1 MLLPNQSRFR
11 GGALAGWWLAGLAC
25 SSALGQDFEKQTT
38 AALDRDRTLHVVH
51 STNVHAGR
59 KLFAEALQPDVS
71 QAALGGSARRR
82 KGGLGDLPED
92 PWTLTWKLGQ
102 EIVRP
107 VASDEPLSAGAWSAG
122 VASVAVAVEGVRLY
136 GALGSERCALAG
148 EVDRGTANGFLI
160 QPFVNYNLQ
169 DGWYLTS
176 VPVINA
182 DWQAPSGQKWT
193 LPIGASIGRFAR
205 FGEMPVSVQAGY
217 YYNIERPDGG
227 SDWALRFQL
236 RLLFPG

>member
-1 MLLPNQSRFR
+1 MLLPNQSRFKA
-11 GGALAGWWLAGLAC
+11 GGVVGWWLAGLAC

-38 AALDRDRTLHVVH
+38 AALDRDRTLYVVN
-51 STNVHAGR
+51 STNAHAGR
-59 KLFAEALQPDVS
+59 KLFVEALRPGTS
-71 QAALGGSARRR
+71 QAALGSARRR
-82 KGGLGDLPED
+82 KGGIGDLPEA
-92 PWTLTWKLGQ
+92 PRTLTWKLGQ

-107 VASDEPLSAGAWSAG
+107 AASGEPLSAGTLSAG

-148 EVDRGTANGFLI
+148 AVDRGTANGFLI
-160 QPFVNYNLQ
+160 QPFVNYNLL
-169 DGWYLTS
+169 DGWYVTS
-176 VPVINA
+176 LPVINA

-193 LPIGASIGRFAR
+193 VPIGASIGRFAR
-205 FGEMPVSVQAGY
+205 FGEVPVSVQAGY

-227 SDWALRFQL
+227 SDWAVRFQL